1 MHRAYSLLEVK
12 SIDEEQRIITGIAT
26 TPTPDRYGDIV
37 EPKGAEFQLPIPLL
51 WQHKNSEPV
60 GEVFEAKVTPNG
72 IEIKARLVKI
82 DEPGK
87 LKDRIDESW
96 QSLKAK
102 LVRGLS
108 IGFSSIEYSRLEN
121 GGLRFLKWAWLELSC
136 VTIPANQEATIQ
148 AVKSFDAS
156 AALGTEVPD
165 PARQTTPGD
174 TGKKGAVYL
183 RQDTVMAKTTAEQIT
198 DLSNTRA
205 AKNARLNE
213 IQTKAVD
220 EGRTKDEK
228 ETEEFTTLK
237 GEIAGIDREL
247 GDLRDLEAINKAGAV
262 TVKADTPETATQTR
276 SGQPHV
282 VVVNRKAEPGI
293 LFARYAMCMGA
304 ARGIPAEA
312 IRLAKEHYRND
323 EGVIRLVEK
332 ANVAGGSTTGSH
344 YLDDMVPYNVMQ
356 DFIEYLRPGSI
367 IGKFG
372 GANPGGGPAYP
383 SLNRVGFNERVSGMS
398 TGYSAAWTGEGL
410 PAIPSAA
417 VTFNTTLGY
426 HKLAALAVLT
436 KEAIRFSNPSAEA
449 KVRDDIAR
457 AINHKM
463 DLDFVD
469 PANAGT
475 ANLKPASITYG
486 IAATAPTGTTAA
498 KFRADLATMVAL
510 FATANLDPN
519 DIVLVMSATQALQL
533 SMMVNTLGNNDFDNI
548 NMKGGSLRGFPVI
561 VSEHLTNVGS
571 PSTQTIIAVKASDIY
586 LADDGVVT
594 VDASDQASVQMEDSS
609 SMSAISGAGAT
620 SVSLWQA
627 GAVGLKATR
636 EVTWKLR
643 RSTAVRYISPAAYVA
658 Q

>member
-1 MHRAYSLLEVK
+1 MERAYSLLEIKAV
-12 SIDEEQRIITGIAT
+12 DDEQRVITGIAT

-51 WQHKNSEPV
+51 WQHKSSEPI
-60 GEVFEAKVTPNG
+60 GEVFEAKVTANG
-72 IEIKARLVKI
+72 IEIKARFAKI
-82 DEPGK
+82 AEAGK
-87 LKDRIDESW
+87 LKDRIDEAW
-96 QSLKAK
+96 QSVKHK

-121 GGLRFLKWAWLELSC
+121 GGMRFLKWAWLELSA
-136 VTIPANQEATIQ
+136 VTIPANAEASIATIR
-148 AVKSFDAS
+148 SAS

-165 PARQTTPGD
+165 PDRQPAPGD
-174 TGKKGAVYL
+174 TGKSTGAVYL
-183 RQDTVMAKTTAEQIT
+183 RQSTSMAKTTGEQIA
-198 DLSNTRA
+198 DLANTRA

-213 IQTKAVD
+213 IQTKATD
-220 EGRTKDEK
+220 EGRTKNEQ
-228 ETEEFTTLK
+228 ETEEFAMLK
-237 GEIAGIDREL
+237 SEIAGIDQELKDLREL
-247 GDLRDLEAINKAGAV
+247 EEINKAGAV
-262 TVKADTPETATQTR
+262 TVKGTTTEEAAVTR
-276 SGQPHV
+276 GGQPHV
-282 VVVNRKAEPGI
+282 VVVNRKADPGI

-332 ANVAGGSTTGSH
+332 ANVTGGSTTGSH

-367 IGKFG
+367 VGKFG
-372 GANPGGGPAYP
+372 GPNPGGGPAYP

-417 VTFNTTLGY
+417 VTFNTTLGF

-457 AINHKM
+457 AINYKM

-469 PANAGT
+469 PTNAGT
-475 ANLKPASITYG
+475 ANLKPASITNG

-510 FATANLDPN
+510 FATANLDPG
-519 DIVLVMSATQALQL
+519 DIVLIMSATQALQL

-548 NMKGGSLRGFPVI
+548 NMKGGSIRGFPVI

-571 PSTQTIIAVKASDIY
+571 PSTQTIIAVKASDVY